1 LKFNELKINA
11 YVMKGIEEAGYSEC
25 TPIQEMTL
33 PVSLSGKDVAGQA
46 QTGTGKT
53 AAFLLAT
60 FSRLLESDKEKKFAE
75 NPRALIL
82 APTRELVAQ
91 IEKDARLL
99 GGYAGLKVVA
109 VYGGVDYDKQRQSLK
124 EGVDVLI
131 GTPGRFID
139 YLKQKVFN
147 LKDIEIMILD
157 EADRMFDMGFIKDI
171 RFIMR
176 RLPPYY
182 KRQTMLFSATLSTR
196 VKELAY
202 EHMNN
207 PEYFYITPDQ
217 VTAEKV
223 EQCIYNVS
231 KKEKLSLFLGLL
243 KKDGWQKT
251 VVFINTKREGEAL
264 EARLAWNG
272 YKCGIISGDIP
283 QKKRMRILEGF
294 KQGEIPILIATDVA
308 SRGIHIEGVT
318 HVLNYDIPQDPE
330 DYVHRIGRTAR
341 AGAEGKA
348 VSFACE
354 DYAVYLEGIEE
365 LIGMK
370 IPIEW
375 AEDDM
380 FEPEREGSPP
390 PKFKKHDMRSKRPH
404 DRREGH
410 ARKHQRRS
418 KGGSG
423 RSGGKQNK

>member
-1 LKFNELKINA
+1 LKFKELKINS
-11 YVMKGIEEAGYSEC
+11 YVMKGIEEAGYNDC

-53 AAFLLAT
+53 AAFLLST
-60 FSRLLESDKEKKFAE
+60 FTRLLESDNAKKSPG
-75 NPRALIL
+75 NPRALVL

-91 IEKDARLL
+91 IEKDALLL
-99 GGYAGLKVVA
+99 GGYTGLKVVA
-109 VYGGVDYDKQRQSLK
+109 VYGGVDYDKQRQALRD
-124 EGVDVLI
+124 GVDILI
-131 GTPGRFID
+131 GTPGRFLD

-223 EQCIYNVS
+223 EQCLYNVS

-243 KKDGWQKT
+243 KKEGWKKT
-251 VVFINTKREGEAL
+251 VVFINTKREGEDL
-264 EARLAWNG
+264 EARLDWNG
-272 YKCGIISGDIP
+272 YKCGVISGDIP

-294 KQGEIPILIATDVA
+294 KEGEIPILIATDVA

-318 HVLNYDIPQDPE
+318 HVLNYDVPQDPE

-380 FEPEREGSPP
+380 FAPEREGSPP
-390 PKFKKHDMRSKRPH
+390 KKYKTHDVRSKRPH

-410 ARKHQRRS
+410 ARKHQRRP
-418 KGGSG
+418 KGNPGK
-423 RSGGKQNK
+423 SGGNKSK